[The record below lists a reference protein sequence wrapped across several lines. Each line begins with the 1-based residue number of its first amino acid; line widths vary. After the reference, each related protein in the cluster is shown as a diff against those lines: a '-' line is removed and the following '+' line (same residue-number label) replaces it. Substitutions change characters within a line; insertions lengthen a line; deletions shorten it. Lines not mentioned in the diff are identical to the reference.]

1 MTHKNEQPK
10 YRSNLTVRTFSSKG
24 RVSRIKSHITGR
36 TYHVMSGLE
45 LSVFCMIEWATKI
58 SDLYM
63 QVELGLTETLWIAE
77 QLDIKHPVDPK
88 TQKPVTATTD
98 LIACIETNF
107 GEDHFAI
114 EVKPLEELNP
124 LTKSGKRHLE
134 KLEIRRRYWEARN
147 VRFMIMTENEIS
159 TDLVE
164 NVKHMRKYMHE
175 GAKPPIRENLLV
187 QAYAELT
194 QLILENDESLAKVTA
209 SCDTKFALKHGSCLA
224 LAWYLIATRKWMVDI
239 RQIIDPSKKLNFL
252 LQPPLEF

>member
-45 LSVFCMIEWATKI
+45 LSVFCMIEWAAKI

-63 QVELGLTETLWIAE
+63 QVELDLAETLWIAE

-98 LIACIETNF
+98 FIACIETNS

-114 EVKPLEELNP
+114 EVKPREELNP
-124 LTKSGKRHLE
+124 STRSGKRHLE
-134 KLEIRRRYWEARN
+134 KLEIRRRYWEVRN
-147 VRFMIMTENEIS
+147 VHFIIMTESEIS
-159 TDLVE
+159 ADLVE
-164 NVKHMRKYMHE
+164 NVKHLHKYMHE
-175 GAKPPIRENLLV
+175 DAKPPIQESLLV
-187 QAYAELT
+187 QVYSELT
-194 QLILENDESLAKVTA
+194 QSILKSDESLAKVGA
-209 SCDTKFALKHGSCLA
+209 SCDTEFALKGGSCLA
-224 LAWYLIATRKWMVDI
+224 FTWYLIATRKWMVDI

-252 LQPPLEF
+252 LQPPFEF